1 VSFSL
6 GDGVVGVELI
16 MVEGIQL
23 NVKPNDLRVVG
34 AATSA
39 RLLVLVYV
47 SLHLPPAHISNLN
60 LHLNSVATVSLV
72 FLRFPVLGGQ
82 SILAAQLTSYK
93 APGHYLVAWSDF
105 GARKWLI
112 YSINFQFSRLI
123 YSISD

>member
-1 VSFSL
+1 MTDMLEWFERECRVRAVSFSL

-60 LHLNSVATVSLV
+60 L
-72 FLRFPVLGGQ
+72 VLQ
-82 SILAAQLTSYK
+82 
-93 APGHYLVAWSDF
+93 
-105 GARKWLI
+105 
-112 YSINFQFSRLI
+112 QFRSCF
-123 YSISD
+123 